1 MAMVARDDA
10 LGQERYEISQSR
22 LEQAEALVKTLP
34 VQSFRTS
41 IVSKVGEV
49 DPNNIEGD
57 IELFDVS
64 SCSTKTMKQSHLH
77 VQVKSYKL
85 LVC

>member
-10 LGQERYEISQSR
+10 LGQERHEISQSR
-22 LEQAEALVKTLP
+22 LHQAEALVKTLP
-34 VQSFRTS
+34 VKSFSTS

-57 IELFDVS
+57 IELFDVRNS
-64 SCSTKTMKQSHLH
+64 SISITNMHL
-77 VQVKSYKL
+77 QYIPYIFF
-85 LVC
+85 